1 MNRKSDSKPVS
12 SIVQLAHQRHR
23 GQPSR
28 VATATATHPVATIV
42 LLTVRDRLTA
52 WVCGP
57 QNPIQEEESDMRK
70 FLALGQA

>member
-1 MNRKSDSKPVS
+1 LCSWRTSG
-12 SIVQLAHQRHR
+12 IVANQ
-23 GQPSR
+23 SR
-28 VATATATHPVATIV
+28 AATATATHPVATIV

-57 QNPIQEEESDMRK
+57 QNPIQEEESKMRK